1 MRCLKIISLSWR
13 CFTCNYQ
20 IHEISN
26 WARMYKRWKIIIEM
40 FCLLFFQKVARGLK
54 KYPFCF
60 HLLFKYKNPLVLS
73 SPHLNA
79 CWNVDDMALLV
90 FTLKCVLDPE
100 GIFRLFT
107 LRHKLV
113 YAFLHLHIMKME
125 MPAEIFF
132 GTKWRWKI
140 SFSFNQ
146 TKKLA
151 LKI

>member
-107 LRHKLV
+107 LRHKLLYV
-113 YAFLHLHIMKME
+113 FLHLHIMKME
-125 MPAEIFF
+125 MPAETF
-132 GTKWRWKI
+132 
-140 SFSFNQ
+140 
-146 TKKLA
+146 LA
-151 LKI
+151 LNGDENFLFHLIKQKN